1 MKRLEASLIA
11 LCLAGSAAA
20 AGKCSEL
27 ETAKPEVQLAYL
39 QRDRASLEA
48 DCVFYAIVHVGV
60 NPSAEGI
67 TTLITYLDYQYPDP
81 KSPYGFARTSMFPF
95 PAVPELAGMG
105 AMVVPAVVEA
115 IANPATPLLVR
126 NGAIDV
132 IFVMNSRDRPEAV
145 RVLKRASKTKE
156 STDWEASQ
164 RLFDAARKAAEW
176 CRGEMARACMDAFY
190 EKEEKTKP

>member
-1 MKRLEASLIA
+1 MKRLGASLVA
-11 LCLAGSAAA
+11 LCLAGAAVA

-27 ETAKPEVQLAYL
+27 ETAKPEALLTYL
-39 QRDRASLEA
+39 QRDRGSLEA

-67 TTLITYLDYQYPDP
+67 KTLITYLDYQYPDP

-95 PAVPELAGMG
+95 PAVQELLGMG
-105 AMVVPAVVEA
+105 TLVVPDVVEA
-115 IANPATPLLVR
+115 IANPATTPLAR
-126 NGAIDV
+126 NGATHV
-132 IFVMNSRDRPEAV
+132 IFLMNAKDLPEAV
-145 RVLKRASKTKE
+145 RVLKRASKAKE

-176 CRGEMARACMDAFY
+176 CRDEMARACMDAFY